1 MHSQHTLSML
11 DKSMGDMWTIVQTL
25 TDDMLKL
32 WQGDMDPVLGQWDE
46 NVQEHKEYWQLVRYT
61 IVSRYNL

>member
-1 MHSQHTLSML
+1 
-11 DKSMGDMWTIVQTL
+11 MGDLWTIVQTL

-61 IVSRYNL
+61 IVSRDNL